1 MEPLVRYAIPGV
13 VIAAGLGA
21 VILCFLA
28 LRVFNRDGQESEH
41 YSQSRLFFMR
51 MGHALAACCFAIA
64 AVLASVAFRSPAVPP
79 TPPPD
84 TSLAGRVSQLA
95 TENDRLAEEL
105 RILRG
110 QVLEQLRAASP
121 AASPPSAT

>member
-13 VIAAGLGA
+13 IIAAGLGA

-64 AVLASVAFRSPAVPP
+64 AVLAGVAFRGPAAP
-79 TPPPD
+79 TAPAPESVIPPPEI
-84 TSLAGRVSQLA
+84 TERLELTGMLAAKGA
-95 TENDRLAEEL
+95 
-105 RILRG
+105 G
-110 QVLEQLRAASP
+110 LRALA
-121 AASPPSAT
+121 